1 MDIHTELHK
10 HTAPDPAA
18 LLAGVPTE
26 IVRLFEKNE
35 GISSGLTVALAADM
49 SVEGSY
55 GEQWLLIDDRFLYVA
70 SRAQA
75 DDPTGPQEPRLNFR
89 FALDKIEDAQIEPC
103 VGAALL
109 KIKTCDNGL
118 TSHETILLHFSNELT
133 ERFALVAHYLRQR
146 AKEGRA
152 ALAPDFS
159 SDGQRCLSCG
169 KRLLDP
175 SLKVCPNCI
184 KRGQVMRRLFMM
196 AKPFWGKGSVHM
208 GLMLAG
214 VLVDLMPPYL
224 TRTLIDQVLT
234 SHAHISWLAW
244 LVTGLLGLQ
253 VVRVVITITDSL
265 LINRISSSF
274 AADVREKMFAH
285 LKNLSQDFFDR
296 NETGRLLTRINQ
308 DTEELQ
314 GLINQMASFLLY
326 AVLVVGIGVVLFSM
340 APSLGFFVL
349 VPAPFVIVATLFYH
363 RRMNPHFRRYW
374 ITRWRLNSML
384 STFLSGITV
393 VKAFAQEEQE
403 QDRYNDLNQ
412 NSLGA
417 RLRVDQAWAR
427 FFPLISF
434 AFGAGGLLIWY
445 AGGNSVLDG
454 KISLGTLMA
463 FLSYL
468 GMFYGPL
475 SSMAQISQ
483 ALNRFTTISQRTF
496 EFLDEVPKVQDRP
509 TAQRRAHPA
518 TGGIEFSDVSFGY
531 NPYFPVL
538 KDVSFDIRPGEL
550 IGIVGPSGAGKTTLV
565 NLICR
570 FYDATAGSIRIDGE
584 DVRDMAIEDLRRNI
598 GIVLQTPFLFTGTIA
613 QNIAYAKPEASREDV
628 IRAAKAAN
636 AHDFIVNLPEGYDT
650 IVGEGGTGLSGGERQ
665 RVSISRAI
673 LLNPRILI
681 LDEATSS
688 VDTETERQIQKALE
702 TLVQGRT
709 TIAIAHRLS
718 TLYNAD
724 RIIALDH
731 GRIAEMG
738 TPSELIEQK
747 GLFYNLVQIQSQF
760 ARLDGVPTV

>member
-1 MDIHTELHK
+1 MEHTRDQIDSAVLS
-10 HTAPDPAA
+10 AS
-18 LLAGVPTE
+18 VP
-26 IVRLFEKNE
+26 ISVLQLFERNGGSAAE
-35 GISSGLTVALAADM
+35 LQIALSSDLSAD
-49 SVEGSY
+49 GSF
-55 GEQWLLIDDRFLYVA
+55 GEQWLLIDRDLLMVLTLEKGSVRLVF
-70 SRAQA
+70 RIE
-75 DDPTGPQEPRLNFR
+75 TGL
-89 FALDKIEDAQIEPC
+89 IEDSQLEPAVGNGLLKVTLGGQAQI
-103 VGAALL
+103 LM
-109 KIKTCDNGL
+109 
-118 TSHETILLHFSNELT
+118 HFTNELT
-133 ERFALVAHYLRQR
+133 EQFALVGHYLRQR
-146 AKEGRA
+146 KSDGRETP
-152 ALAPDFS
+152 APDFTKE
-159 SDGQRCLSCG
+159 GQRCLSCG

-184 KRGQVMRRLFMM
+184 KRGQVMRRLFFM
-196 AKPFWGKGSVHM
+196 ARPFWGLGAIHL
-208 GLMLAG
+208 GLMLGG

-224 TRTLIDQVLT
+224 TRVLIDDVLT
-234 SHAHISWLAW
+234 KQTHVDWLGW
-244 LVTGLLGLQ
+244 LVAGLLGLQ
-253 VVRVVITITDSL
+253 IVRVSITISDAL
-265 LINRISSSF
+265 LTNRLSSSF
-274 AADVREKMFAH
+274 AAGVREKMFAH
-285 LKNLSQDFFDR
+285 LKRLSQEFFDR

-340 APSLGFFVL
+340 SPSLGLFVL
-349 VPAPFVIVATLFYH
+349 VPAPFVTVATLLYH

-374 ITRWRLNSML
+374 ITRWRMNSML
-384 STFLSGITV
+384 STFLSGIQV
-393 VKAFAQEEQE
+393 VKAFGQDAQEEQ
-403 QDRYNDLNQ
+403 RYRGLNSD
-412 NSLGA
+412 SLHA
-417 RLRVDQAWAR
+417 RLRVDQAWGR

-445 AGGNSVLDG
+445 AGGNSVLQG

-475 SSMAQISQ
+475 SQMAQISQ
-483 ALNRFTTISQRTF
+483 ALNRFATISQRTF
-496 EFLDEVPKVQDRP
+496 EFLDEEPKVQEKVESVKLQPVYGRIQFDEV
-509 TAQRRAHPA
+509 T
-518 TGGIEFSDVSFGY
+518 FGY
-531 NPYFPVL
+531 NPYFPVI
-538 KDVSFDIRPGEL
+538 KDMSFDICPGEL
-550 IGIVGPSGAGKTTLV
+550 IGVVGPSGAGKTTLV

-570 FYDATAGSIRIDGE
+570 FYDASKGMVRIDGV
-584 DVRDMAIEDLRRNI
+584 DVRDIEMDELRRNI
-598 GIVLQTPFLFTGTIA
+598 GIVLQTPFLFSGTIA
-613 QNIAYAKPEASREDV
+613 QNIAYAKPEAAMEEI

-636 AHDFIVNLPEGYDT
+636 AHDFITNLPEGYDT

-665 RVSISRAI
+665 RISIARAI
-673 LLNPRILI
+673 LLNPKILI

-738 TPSELIEQK
+738 TPQELIDQK

-760 ARLDGVPTV
+760 ARLDGVATV